1 MRRFNYR
8 FVLNSIGLLLMI
20 EALFMLFSAFV
31 GEYYNDNA
39 VTSIYTSSAIT
50 FLTGALLAFLGRK
63 RNRKGGNISKREVY
77 LTVTMA
83 WLMLALFGTLPF
95 MLSGAIPSFTNA
107 FFESMCGFTTTGSS
121 TLINIE
127 AFPKS
132 LHFWRS
138 FTQWIGGFGIII
150 FVMSFMPVFG
160 GNSGQFF
167 DAEASGIAE
176 EQMRPRIN
184 EITKNMALTYLA
196 LTIIGFFFIWAG
208 PMDAFDAACHTMSAI
223 STGGFSTKQASIA
236 FFNSPYTEYVITVLM
251 FFGGTNFMLLYTFF
265 TRFSLSA
272 FKEEEFTWY
281 LTIIAIFTLVI
292 TGLLLFTGEMSG
304 IEQTLRTALFQV
316 VAAVTTTGFATVD
329 YQMWGHIYWLMF
341 LAMILFCGCEGST
354 SGGMKISRLVVLSK
368 NSLLVFKKQ
377 VHPDALYRVKINGR
391 VISGNTSTK
400 ILAFVFL
407 YLTLAAF
414 SAVILSFTGMTFD
427 ESIGVSISSI
437 SSYGFGLGS
446 YGPSGTYESASIFA
460 KYYLTFL
467 MLVGRLEV
475 FTVLSLFVPGFWKR

>member
-1 MRRFNYR
+1 
-8 FVLNSIGLLLMI
+8 
-20 EALFMLFSAFV
+20 
-31 GEYYNDNA
+31 
-39 VTSIYTSSAIT
+39 
-50 FLTGALLAFLGRK
+50 
-63 RNRKGGNISKREVY
+63 
-77 LTVTMA
+77 
-83 WLMLALFGTLPF
+83 
-95 MLSGAIPSFTNA
+95 
-107 FFESMCGFTTTGSS
+107 
-121 TLINIE
+121 
-127 AFPKS
+127 
-132 LHFWRS
+132 
-138 FTQWIGGFGIII
+138 
-150 FVMSFMPVFG
+150 MPVFG

-167 DAEASGIAE
+167 DAEATGIAE
-176 EQMRPRIN
+176 DQMRPRIN

-196 LTIIGFFFIWAG
+196 LTIVGFFFIWAG

-251 FFGGTNFMLLYTFF
+251 FFGGTNFMLIYTFF
-265 TRFSLSA
+265 TRLSFSVL
-272 FKEEEFTWY
+272 KEEEFRWY
-281 LTIIAIFTLVI
+281 ITIIALFTIGI
-292 TGLLLFTGEMSG
+292 TVLLLFTGEMSG
-304 IEQTLRTALFQV
+304 IEHTVRTALFQV

-391 VISGNTSTK
+391 VISSSTSTK

-407 YLTLAAF
+407 YLSLAAL

-446 YGPSGTYESASIFA
+446 YGPSGTFESATPFA

-475 FTVLSLFVPGFWKR
+475 FTVLSLFVPGFWRR